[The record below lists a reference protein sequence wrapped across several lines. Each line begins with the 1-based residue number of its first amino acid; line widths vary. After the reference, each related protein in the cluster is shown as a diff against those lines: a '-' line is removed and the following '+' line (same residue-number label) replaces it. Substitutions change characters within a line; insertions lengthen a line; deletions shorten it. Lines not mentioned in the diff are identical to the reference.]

1 MKDELS
7 DFEVV
12 PFDPASMATS
22 SLGLAKAVW
31 YKRPWFLIAVAVVVV
46 VTLSVLS
53 DLPQR
58 ITKKEDAAAQNATIK
73 QVNGDIKAC
82 AFAVHESFSFYNKYV
97 AGTLKATELAQIP
110 PLLIGD
116 QTACSFASQPIYDL
130 TNNIQPRETTAGKDI
145 DKVLRVAQQW
155 MTNSALASIEDIQYL
170 FKNPG
175 AALKIADLTK
185 QQAILGQT
193 RQLALNDVHAAETDL
208 GMKLVPLK
216 IPVLPHLRGT

>member
-1 MKDELS
+1 VKDDLS

-22 SLGLAKAVW
+22 SLGLSKAVW
-31 YKRPWFLIAVAVVVV
+31 YKRPWFLITVAVVVV
-46 VTLSVLS
+46 LAFSVLS

-58 ITKKEDAAAQNATIK
+58 ITKKEDAASQNATIK
-73 QVNGDIKAC
+73 QVNGDLKAC
-82 AFAVHESFSFYNKYV
+82 AFAVKEAFFFYNEDV
-97 AGTLKATELAQIP
+97 AGTLKASELAQIP

-116 QTACSFASQPIYDL
+116 VTACSFASQPVYDL
-130 TNNIQPRETTAGKDI
+130 TSNIQPRGTIAGKHI
-145 DKVLRVAQQW
+145 EKVLRVVQQW
-155 MTNSALASIEDIQYL
+155 MTNSALASIKDIQYL

-185 QQAILGQT
+185 QQVHLIQT
-193 RQLALNDVHAAETDL
+193 RQLALSDVHAAENVL
-208 GMKLVPLK
+208 GITLTPLK

>member
-1 MKDELS
+1 VKDELS

-31 YKRPWFLIAVAVVVV
+31 YKRPWFIITVAVVVV
-46 VTLSVLS
+46 VALSVLS
-53 DLPQR
+53 DLPR
-58 ITKKEDAAAQNATIK
+58 PITKKEDAASQNGTIK
-73 QVNGDIKAC
+73 QINVDVKAC
-82 AFAVHESFSFYNKYV
+82 AFAVSESFSFYNKYV
-97 AGTLKATELAQIP
+97 AGTLKASELAQIP

-116 QTACSFASQPIYDL
+116 QTACSFASQPVYDL

-155 MTNSALASIEDIQYL
+155 MTNCALASIEDIQFL
-170 FKNPG
+170 FNHPG
-175 AALKIADLTK
+175 NSSKIADLTK
-185 QQAILGQT
+185 QQTNLSQT
-193 RQLALNDVHAAETDL
+193 RQLALSDVHAAEKDL
-208 GMKLVPLK
+208 GITLVPLK

>member
-1 MKDELS
+1 VTNEFS
-7 DFEVV
+7 DFEEV

-31 YKRPWFLIAVAVVVV
+31 YKRPWVLVTIAVVVV
-46 VTLSVLS
+46 VVLSVLS
-53 DLPQR
+53 DLPRR
-58 ITKKEDAAAQNATIK
+58 ITPKEDAASQNATLK
-73 QVNGDIKAC
+73 QINGDIQPC
-82 AFAVHESFSFYNKYV
+82 AFAVNESFNFYNKFV
-97 AGTLKATELAQIP
+97 AGTLKSSELAQIP

-116 QTACSFASQPIYDL
+116 QTACSFASQPVYDL
-130 TNNIQPRETTAGKDI
+130 TNNIQPRETPAGKDV

-155 MTNSALASIEDIQYL
+155 MTYNALASIEDIQYL

-185 QQAILGQT
+185 QEVKLTQT
-193 RQLALNDVHAAETDL
+193 RLRALSDLHAAETDL
-208 GMKLVPLK
+208 GIALVHLK